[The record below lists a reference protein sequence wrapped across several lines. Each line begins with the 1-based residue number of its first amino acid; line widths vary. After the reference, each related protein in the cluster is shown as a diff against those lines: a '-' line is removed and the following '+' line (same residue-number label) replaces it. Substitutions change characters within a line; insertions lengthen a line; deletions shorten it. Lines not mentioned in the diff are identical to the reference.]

1 MRHTPTLLFSAT
13 TALIILL
20 GILTTNE
27 TLDIQLHDTYFI
39 IEYLHLAII
48 ISFLTGLTALTYYGL
63 ERFKRPIKFK
73 TGFWHFGLFIAGLLL
88 LVVSIILPTSTYY
101 YETIIYSMTAIFFM
115 GIILLLSSVVVFIYG
130 VTKAIF
136 NIKE

>member
-1 MRHTPTLLFSAT
+1 MRLTPTLLFSIT
-13 TALIILL
+13 TILILLL
-20 GILTTNE
+20 GILITDK

-39 IEYLHLAII
+39 IGYLHLAII
-48 ISFLTGLTALTYYGL
+48 IGFLTGLTALTYYGL

-88 LVVSIILPTSTYY
+88 LVVSIILPTSTDY
-101 YETIIYSMTAIFFM
+101 YETIFYSMTAFFLM
-115 GIILLLSSVVVFIYG
+115 GIILLLSSVMIFIYG

-136 NIKE
+136 NK